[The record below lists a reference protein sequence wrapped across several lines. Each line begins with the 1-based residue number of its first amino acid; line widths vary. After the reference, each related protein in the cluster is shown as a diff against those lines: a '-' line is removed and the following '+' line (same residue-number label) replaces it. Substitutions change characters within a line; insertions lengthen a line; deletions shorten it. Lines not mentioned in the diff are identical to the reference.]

1 MNESLSSH
9 LPRIVAIH
17 NMGKKET
24 LNNHNVNNNNVSNP
38 FSPPSSGFAKLAAK
52 GYRRPSFPDS
62 FKGRISRE
70 KFNEYLDEF
79 ERLAG
84 ESLGEFLFSRQT
96 NGGKSSPLSLS
107 RRTPFPFRNQ
117 G

>member
-24 LNNHNVNNNNVSNP
+24 LNNHNNNNNVSNP

-84 ESLGEFLFSRQT
+84 ESLGEFLF
-96 NGGKSSPLSLS
+96 
-107 RRTPFPFRNQ
+107 
-117 G
+117 